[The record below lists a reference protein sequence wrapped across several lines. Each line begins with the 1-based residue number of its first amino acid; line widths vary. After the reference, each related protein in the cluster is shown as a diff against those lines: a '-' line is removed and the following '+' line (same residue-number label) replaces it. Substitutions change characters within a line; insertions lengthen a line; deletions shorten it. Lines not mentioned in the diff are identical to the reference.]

1 MFTHR
6 DHLSLDLDPLR
17 IAFNLIVW
25 ILSFKEASS
34 CRNDKHLAR
43 LSCSTVLVKYHAF
56 ECTRL
61 KATAQFITSLK
72 LGVDRCIACRKASST
87 VITLVFLHPTSVGQE
102 CVVAPVHREVNQLH
116 ISLIWRGWTAV
127 RAYWFAWC
135 ALSSD
140 AGLSHNGDLQD
151 NRVVIVVYSFC
162 PYFEYMDVICHC
174 LNSTLRV
181 TNYQQAG

>member
-61 KATAQFITSLK
+61 KAMAQFITSLK

-102 CVVAPVHREVNQLH
+102 CVAAPVHREVNQLH

-135 ALSSD
+135 AHWAPMPGSRITATCETIASWLLFIASVPTSS
-140 AGLSHNGDLQD
+140 
-151 NRVVIVVYSFC
+151 IWTSF
-162 PYFEYMDVICHC
+162 
-174 LNSTLRV
+174 V
-181 TNYQQAG
+181 TV